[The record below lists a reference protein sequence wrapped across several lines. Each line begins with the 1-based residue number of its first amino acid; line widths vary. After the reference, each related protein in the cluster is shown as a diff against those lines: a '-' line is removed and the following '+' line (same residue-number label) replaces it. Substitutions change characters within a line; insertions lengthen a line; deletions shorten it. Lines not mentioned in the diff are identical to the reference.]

1 MGVSS
6 RFDLVFKE
14 LRVVLAEEGEG
25 ATSPHIAIT
34 EPEACS
40 SELDEIDY
48 LRRVVLDVIEPEPT
62 PFTTT

>member
-6 RFDLVFKE
+6 RFDVVFKE
-14 LRVVLAEEGEG
+14 LRVVLAEEGRG
-25 ATSPHIAIT
+25 VALPHIEIA

-40 SELDEIDY
+40 SEFDEIDY